1 MGCCENKRLK
11 LKLFSKEVK
20 IEQTDKK
27 SQINILNGIMK
38 KIENEIKEIKE
49 GVIIFIEK
57 KLSLEKF

>member
-27 SQINILNGIMK
+27 SQINILDGIMK

-57 KLSLEKF
+57 KNFP

>member
-27 SQINILNGIMK
+27 SQINIFNGMMK

-49 GVIIFIEK
+49 GVIVHI
-57 KLSLEKF
+57 